1 MAENISFYHSLL
13 SYAWQSLK
21 YANFKCFAMQENGRV
36 GDDFMNKI
44 QPIAAYVP
52 YMTSPGNHE
61 EA

>member
-1 MAENISFYHSLL
+1 MQQQSFSINTHC
-13 SYAWQSLK
+13 WVGRDKLK
-21 YANFKCFAMQENGRV
+21 LANLKRFTLQENGHV
-36 GDDFMNKI
+36 GDEFMNKI

>member
-1 MAENISFYHSLL
+1 L
-13 SYAWQSLK
+13 
-21 YANFKCFAMQENGRV
+21 ANSVWLPVCSTLQEESRV

>member
-1 MAENISFYHSLL
+1 VF
-13 SYAWQSLK
+13 
-21 YANFKCFAMQENGRV
+21 QESGRV

>member
-1 MAENISFYHSLL
+1 MKL
-13 SYAWQSLK
+13 
-21 YANFKCFAMQENGRV
+21 ANSKCFTLQENGHV
-36 GDDFMNKI
+36 GDEFMNKI